1 MMLENLKNNK
11 GVIKLIMMFMLVT
24 LFMMLSQMSYA
35 ATGDMITEWTIPS
48 ANTTIKLPVQGTGL
62 NVRVDWGDGSA
73 KQTVT
78 TSFPTHTY
86 ATAGTYEIKV

>member
-11 GVIKLIMMFMLVT
+11 GVIKLIMMFMMVT
-24 LFMMLSQMSYA
+24 LFMMLSQISYA
-35 ATGDMITEWTIPS
+35 AASDMITEWTIPA

-62 NVRVDWGDGSA
+62 NVTVDWGDGSA

-78 TSFPTHTY
+78 TSFPTHN
-86 ATAGTYEIKV
+86 